1 MKVVII
7 GAGKVGMQLVESLL
21 NEKHDVIVIDNDQE
35 VINQLNDT
43 LDVLAVKGNGVSIN
57 LLRKVECG
65 NAALLIA
72 VTDSDE
78 ANIVSCINAKKL
90 GAKSVIARIRDPE
103 YVAELEFIRKNLDID
118 YIINPELAT
127 AYEILRLLSSTYGSY
142 TEEFAGGN
150 VRLTDVQVDREAT
163 IIDKQIKELQIPKGI
178 IITAIVR
185 GSDIIIP
192 NGSDYIFAK
201 DTLYLL
207 GERDNVDMFAKA
219 AGAHIVSGRVRD
231 VMISGGGLTAFYLAQ
246 ALEKK
251 NVNVKIVEQ
260 NEEKCRELSEQ
271 LEKALILNGDG
282 TDISLLKAEQV
293 EGMDAFVSLTGFDE
307 ENILVALLAKQLGAK
322 KVIAKV
328 SRSNYVSLIETIG
341 IDYVVIP
348 KLITAKDILKIIR
361 GGKIVSMSFLAG
373 GRAEILEIDPQ
384 GSTSIINRPLK
395 DIGIPKGVII
405 GAIFRNGKII
415 IPNGESIIQSTDRVV
430 VFTLE
435 NQMETVKRLFN
446 VKGGIGSLHEFF
458 NGVKGTGDI
467 ASL

>member
-1 MKVVII
+1 MKVIII
-7 GAGKVGMQLVESLL
+7 GAGKVGLQLVESLL

-35 VINQLNDT
+35 VINRLDDT

-57 LLRKVECG
+57 LLRKVECE

-72 VTDSDE
+72 VTNSDE

-103 YVAELEFIRKNLDID
+103 YVEELEFIRKNLDID

-150 VRLTDVQVDREAT
+150 VRLTEIQVDRQAT
-163 IIDKQIKELQIPKGI
+163 IIDKQIKELKIPKGV
-178 IITAIVR
+178 IITAIAR

-201 DTLYLL
+201 DILYLL
-207 GERDNVDMFAKA
+207 GERNSVDMFAKA

-251 NVNVKIVEQ
+251 NINVKIVEQ

-271 LEKALILNGDG
+271 LEKTLILNGDG

-322 KVIAKV
+322 KVIAK
-328 SRSNYVSLIETIG
+328 
-341 IDYVVIP
+341 
-348 KLITAKDILKIIR
+348 
-361 GGKIVSMSFLAG
+361 
-373 GRAEILEIDPQ
+373 
-384 GSTSIINRPLK
+384 
-395 DIGIPKGVII
+395 
-405 GAIFRNGKII
+405 
-415 IPNGESIIQSTDRVV
+415 
-430 VFTLE
+430 
-435 NQMETVKRLFN
+435 
-446 VKGGIGSLHEFF
+446 
-458 NGVKGTGDI
+458 
-467 ASL
+467 